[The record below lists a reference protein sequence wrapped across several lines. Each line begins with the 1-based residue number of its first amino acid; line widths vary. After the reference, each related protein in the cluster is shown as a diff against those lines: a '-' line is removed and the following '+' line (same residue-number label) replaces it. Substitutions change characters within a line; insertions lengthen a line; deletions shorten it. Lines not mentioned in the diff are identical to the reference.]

1 MEKKLGTGALLCAAL
16 VGCLLQ
22 AAAGDETNAWAFR
35 NLRAWARE
43 KNAVK
48 LAALPDGAFEVRH
61 TGGADWCVNGCPQIP
76 VKHGDTFEL
85 TCETEALADM
95 PDSRTV
101 CMSVILRDAKGMEV
115 SWSYGG
121 GYAKP
126 GEPIQTVFMVPAGVA
141 TIQPRVIG
149 HGVVGARVRH
159 ARVARTGNMVAK
171 AAGPLESCAFANAS
185 LRGRVGGAGFEV
197 EDTRTGRSWKPVAGS
212 RWAVEELERRVEADG
227 SVRATFINPETLKCW
242 KAIYRLEKDR
252 PEVVVTVEGEGAM
265 TSPFAYP
272 AAFASRK
279 GDRLIVPL
287 NEGISYPADDP
298 DGIPGRLVAYGGH
311 GICMAFFG
319 VQDDATGAG
328 WMAILETPDD
338 AALVARR
345 DAETQLW
352 TLGPSWEDQKRQF
365 GYARRVR
372 YVFLDKGGYVA
383 MCKRYRAHAKEIGK
397 F

>member
-1 MEKKLGTGALLCAAL
+1 MKNKKETMALLCAAL

-22 AAAGDETNAWAFR
+22 AAGYETNAWAFKD
-35 NLRAWARE
+35 LRAWARE
-43 KNAVK
+43 KDAVK
-48 LAALPDGAFEVRH
+48 LAVLPGGAFDVRH

-76 VKHGDTFEL
+76 VKHGDTFKL
-85 TCETEALADM
+85 SCETEALADM

-101 CMSVILRDAKGMEV
+101 CMSVILRDAKGVEV
-115 SWSYGG
+115 SWSYGC

-126 GEPIQTVFMVPAGVA
+126 GEPIQTVFMVPADVA

-149 HGVVGARVRH
+149 HGVTAARVRNV
-159 ARVARTGNMVAK
+159 RVVRTGNALPK
-171 AAGPLESCAFANAS
+171 TGTLETCAFANGS

-197 EDTRTGRSWKPVAGS
+197 EDTRTGRTWKPVAGS

-227 SVRATFINPETLKCW
+227 SVRATFINPETMKSW
-242 KAIYRLEKDR
+242 KAIYRAEKDR
-252 PEVVVTVEGEGAM
+252 PEVVVTLEGEGAM
-265 TSPFAYP
+265 SSPFAYP

-338 AALVARR
+338 VSLVARR
-345 DAETQLW
+345 DAETNLW
-352 TLGPSWEDQKRQF
+352 TLGPSWDDQKRMF
-365 GYARRVR
+365 GYPRRVR
-372 YVFLDKGGYVA
+372 YVFFDKGGYVA
-383 MCKRYRAHAKEIGK
+383 MCKR
-397 F
+397 